1 MWVICMSL
9 YLTCLISYNRFGR
22 IIQGSSVSP
31 IRVDREQRARRLK
44 SSLFS
49 TGYHKREVSDRAKAS
64 LFPNLRPKA
73 GSDDRS
79 TATDPPPL

>member
-22 IIQGSSVSP
+22 IIQGGTLKSP
-31 IRVDREQRARRLK
+31 SVDREQRARRLK
-44 SSLFS
+44 SSLLH

-64 LFPNLRPKA
+64 LFPKLRPKA

>member
-9 YLTCLISYNRFGR
+9 YLTYLIFYNRFGR
-22 IIQGSSVSP
+22 IIQGGTLKSP
-31 IRVDREQRARRLK
+31 PVDGEQRARRLK
-44 SSLFS
+44 SSLLR
-49 TGYHKREVSDRAKAS
+49 TLHHQREVSDRAKAS
-64 LFPNLRPKA
+64 LFPNLTPEA

>member
-9 YLTCLISYNRFGR
+9 YLTCLISYNRTTPFASRGTLK
-22 IIQGSSVSP
+22 SP
-31 IRVDREQRARRLK
+31 SVDREQRARRLK
-44 SSLFS
+44 SSLLR